1 MSVILITG
9 AAGLVGSESVKFFC
23 EKGFDVVG
31 IDNDMRKYFFGSDAS
46 TTWILKELTSAYSN
60 FRNYDADIR
69 NYDELTKIFRQ
80 YRGGIKGIL
89 HTASQPSHDW
99 AAKEPLTD
107 FTVNAN
113 GTLNLLELTRQLCP
127 EAVFI

>member
-1 MSVILITG
+1 MSVIVITG

-31 IDNDMRKYFFGSDAS
+31 IDNDMRKYFFGPDAS
-46 TTWILKELTSAYSN
+46 TTWILNELTSAYRN
-60 FRNYDADIR
+60 FKNYDADIR
-69 NYDELTKIFRQ
+69 NYDELAKIFRQ
-80 YRGGIKGIL
+80 YQGGIKGIL

-107 FTVNAN
+107 F
-113 GTLNLLELTRQLCP
+113 
-127 EAVFI
+127 